1 MSKSSKDIKCSF
13 CGSGKQDTLM
23 LIAGLDAHIC
33 DKCVAQANQ
42 ILAEELSV
50 RKTKNSGS
58 SLTLMKPLEIK
69 KHLDQYVIGQ
79 DEAKNFCQCHQMLH
93 HK

>member
-42 ILAEELSV
+42 ILSEELST
-50 RKTKNSGS
+50 RKTKTSQS
-58 SLTLMKPLEIK
+58 ALTLMKPMEIK
-69 KHLDQYVIGQ
+69 THLDQYVIGQ
-79 DEAKNFCQCHQMLH
+79 DDAKKVLAFAFYNH
-93 HK
+93 

>member
-42 ILAEELSV
+42 ILSEELST
-50 RKTKNSGS
+50 RKNKASQS
-58 SLTLMKPLEIK
+58 ALTLMKPTEIK
-69 KHLDQYVIGQ
+69 T
-79 DEAKNFCQCHQMLH
+79 HQ
-93 HK
+93 